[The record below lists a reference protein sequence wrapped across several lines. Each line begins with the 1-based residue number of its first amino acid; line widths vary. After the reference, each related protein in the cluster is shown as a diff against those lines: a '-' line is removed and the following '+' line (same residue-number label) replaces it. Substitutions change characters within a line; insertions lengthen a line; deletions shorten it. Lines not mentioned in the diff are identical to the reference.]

1 MASKFVMFYETDM
14 EKLPLA
20 RVHGAAHKARLDEF
34 HAKGTLLMAGPFTT
48 PTDGGLAANLTL
60 RSYITANLA
69 QRVIEPTPHIQPA
82 ELIVLSPDQPDTLI
96 LSEIAA

>member
-34 HAKGTLLMAGPFTT
+34 HAKGTLLMAGSFMT
-48 PTDGGLAANLTL
+48 PTDGALGVFTSREAADEF
-60 RSYITANLA
+60 IKDD
-69 QRVIEPTPHIQPA
+69 PF
-82 ELIVLSPDQPDTLI
+82 VLSGVVKAHRVLEWREV
-96 LSEIAA
+96 LG